1 MPSNSLACVAQAQ
14 HYQGVFAMN
23 AVDPVIHCLQAV
35 GRLPEDYSLGMPQ
48 CHVPCNPRS
57 LMGREEEEGLC
68 TERSADQEVC
78 HHQRQAWGG
87 QDGPGTESVCG
98 TCGSAGELP
107 GGAYC
112 VDLAGES
119 GMSFL
124 QRCPALQELYCKWLL
139 CKLSAS
145 TFCTG
150 VFEEQSIEEMSSSHM
165 SKALADL
172 LLCSM
177 HEVKFLAAVPASTHT
192 GCGSKYACS
201 LLATVN
207 TYLDITWPG

>member
-57 LMGREEEEGLC
+57 LMGREEEEGCVLKGLQTKRC
-68 TERSADQEVC
+68 VIISGKPGEGKTALAQKGVWDMWER
-78 HHQRQAWGG
+78 
-87 QDGPGTESVCG
+87 
-98 TCGSAGELP
+98 GELP

-124 QRCPALQELYCKWLL
+124 QRCPALQELYASGC
-139 CKLSAS
+139 SAS
-145 TFCTG
+145 FQLPFLHRGIRGAKQRGDVIQPHVKGTG
-150 VFEEQSIEEMSSSHM
+150 R
-165 SKALADL
+165 
-172 LLCSM
+172 
-177 HEVKFLAAVPASTHT
+177 P
-192 GCGSKYACS
+192 
-201 LLATVN
+201 TVVQHA
-207 TYLDITWPG
+207 